1 MTYKSSSDAGH
12 VACIGV
18 GLMGSGWAAHFL
30 RAGRDVVAYDNNP
43 KAADYVKATV
53 ERAWPIV
60 EALGLAADAS
70 TERLRVTDDLED
82 ALDGAVF
89 VQESAFEDEALKI
102 GLLSEV
108 DALAADDVV
117 ICSSSSGF
125 LAARLRSQCKRAAGR
140 VMVGHPFNPPYLI
153 PLVEVVSGE
162 GANGNAVEAA
172 RRFYESVNS
181 KPIVLNKDI
190 EGYVANR
197 LQLAL
202 FREILHLVAEDI
214 ASIAD
219 IDDAI
224 AYGPGLRWAV
234 FGPCQIFKLASQTPE
249 QFGNFLDLIVGEMDD
264 FVAIKEP
271 HIKPGVREKV
281 IAGVVEAAGDR
292 DYADLVA
299 ERDDKII
306 ALRKALGV

>member
-1 MTYKSSSDAGH
+1 M
-12 VACIGV
+12 
-18 GLMGSGWAAHFL
+18 
-30 RAGRDVVAYDNNP
+30 
-43 KAADYVKATV
+43 
-53 ERAWPIV
+53 
-60 EALGLAADAS
+60 
-70 TERLRVTDDLED
+70 RVTDDLED

-162 GANGNAVEAA
+162 GANGNAVEVA
-172 RRFYESVNS
+172 RRFYESGNS

-202 FREILHLVAEDI
+202 FREILHIVSEDI

-219 IDDAI
+219 IYDD
-224 AYGPGLRWAV
+224 
-234 FGPCQIFKLASQTPE
+234 
-249 QFGNFLDLIVGEMDD
+249 
-264 FVAIKEP
+264 
-271 HIKPGVREKV
+271 
-281 IAGVVEAAGDR
+281 
-292 DYADLVA
+292 
-299 ERDDKII
+299 
-306 ALRKALGV
+306 